1 MPFISGASVVGQD
14 LTRVD
19 SSAAVPLGTQVV
31 ADNGATYR
39 YIKAAAAIA
48 ANDILHTAAAGLDN
62 LTPISAVAQKP
73 VGVAPVAIASG
84 SYGWVVVRGP
94 ATAKVAASTA
104 ANSAIGT
111 SATAGT
117 GTTITASATVTQAE
131 AIAAI
136 AAAAGVGILTTGA
149 EAAGKAPV
157 LLS

>member
-1 MPFISGASVVGQD
+1 MPFISGTSLVGQD

-31 ADNGATYR
+31 ANNGATYR

-48 ANDILHTAAAGLDN
+48 ANDILHLAGAGLDN
-62 LTPISAVAQKP
+62 LRPTSAVAQKP
-73 VGVAPVAIASG
+73 VAVAAVDIAAN

-94 ATAKVAASTA
+94 ATAKVAAATVA
-104 ANSAIGT
+104 GAAIGT

-157 LLS
+157 LLA